1 MTSFIVVGVIG
12 LVLLIAALAGDE
24 LWVDDDGHVSKW
36 VSPRAAAVFMVWYG
50 AFGGLLY
57 YSGKAGFFWSSVF
70 AVAWSVIATVFVV
83 SVLNW
88 CIQQECATTT
98 GELIGRRGVVSNV
111 NAHDAMM
118 VVTTQVGELQE
129 DYIARSIEPGPLHE
143 GDGVVIVDRAGSV
156 CLVKRAAI

>member
-1 MTSFIVVGVIG
+1 M
-12 LVLLIAALAGDE
+12 
-24 LWVDDDGHVSKW
+24 
-36 VSPRAAAVFMVWYG
+36 
-50 AFGGLLY
+50 
-57 YSGKAGFFWSSVF
+57 
-70 AVAWSVIATVFVV
+70 AWSVIATVFVV

-111 NAHDAMM
+111 NEHDAMM